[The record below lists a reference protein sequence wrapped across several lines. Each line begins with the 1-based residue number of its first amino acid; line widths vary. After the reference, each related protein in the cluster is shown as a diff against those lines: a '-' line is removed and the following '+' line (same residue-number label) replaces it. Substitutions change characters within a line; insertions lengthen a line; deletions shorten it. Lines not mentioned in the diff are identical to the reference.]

1 VPRSSPDLL
10 ADAIW
15 RCAATEPG
23 SVTDPDA
30 LETVTEWMTA
40 PVPGTAAGAL
50 REAQSDAGRAKPGAA
65 SSVSAASVSASD
77 WWFVTTV
84 ATTGEGSWLLQFD
97 GVTAFADVWIDGVLV
112 ASTESMFTPGEVS
125 IPAGV
130 GVGKRVQVAV
140 HFHSLSATLRSRRPR
155 GRWRSSMVR
164 EQGLRWIRTT
174 MLGMAPVFSGA
185 PVPVGPWRGIRLLDR
200 GVATVVS
207 TVKHA
212 SVHGTT
218 GRVAVSARLTG
229 LPVSLEY
236 VTVRVG
242 EHSQQFAT
250 ATGPD
255 GFLEVSGIVEV
266 ADAQLWWPH
275 THGAAR
281 TYPVTI
287 ETDGVSEHIGSVGF
301 RTVEVDRSDGGFR
314 LSVNGIGV
322 YCRGSV
328 WVPTDPISLQGDAD
342 TTLVLERLAEAGLNM
357 IRIPGTMVYE
367 SDHFWDE
374 CARLGILVWQDMM
387 LATLDPP
394 DTDEFFELV
403 AAEVTPFL
411 RRVRGNPALA
421 VFCGGSETEQQPTM
435 LGLVGQHI
443 PLIHARLPELIST
456 LAPELEYV
464 TSSPSAPPGGE
475 QLATHVGSGVA
486 HYFGVGAYRRPLAD
500 VLSARVRFATESL
513 AFSIPPSNAVIENEF
528 GSLAV
533 AGHHPAWKAAVPR
546 DNGSSWD
553 FEDVRDHY
561 VHTLFGEDPRE
572 VRWSDPERYLDLG
585 RAAVCEAFAS
595 TLGYWRR
602 TDSRCDG
609 ALTLA
614 LRDLEP
620 GPGWGVLDWSGSPK
634 APWFVLRRSA
644 KPIALLVTDDGMD
657 GLRLDAINE
666 TANPV
671 VGEIRFRAHSR
682 SGVVPVDVALPVKVE
697 AHSSLTWS
705 VDSLVGRFTDLTHVF
720 RFGARTYD
728 AVTVTLEDEDGE
740 LVDEVVH
747 LLGGPA
753 RPLERSVGLVATAR
767 SVGRPRS
774 IGDEEWVV
782 DVTTDAAAQYVA
794 LELQG
799 FEPEDSWFHLAP
811 NGRRTVRLRRT
822 GKATKVIG
830 RVRALN
836 SHTSVAVTPP
846 SAPATQSSPA
856 KRTSKKT
863 SARGN

>member
-1 VPRSSPDLL
+1 MPRSSADLL
-10 ADAIW
+10 VGARW

-23 SVTDPDA
+23 SVSDPDA
-30 LETVTEWMTA
+30 LDTVTEWVTA
-40 PVPGTAAGAL
+40 SVPGTVGGAL
-50 REAQSDAGRAKPGAA
+50 RESQSDAGRTKSVA
-65 SSVSAASVSASD
+65 SASVESSD
-77 WWFVTTV
+77 WWFVTSV
-84 ATTGEGSWLLQFD
+84 ATTDEGSWLLQFD

-112 ASTESMFTPGEVS
+112 ASAESMFTPGEVNVT
-125 IPAGV
+125 AGT
-130 GVGKRVQVAV
+130 GGDKRVQVAIR
-140 HFHSLSATLRSRRPR
+140 FHSLSATLSSRRPR

-174 MLGMAPVFSGA
+174 MLGMAPVFGSVA
-185 PVPVGPWRGIRLLDR
+185 VPVGPWRGIRLLDL
-200 GVATVVS
+200 GVAAVVS
-207 TVKHA
+207 ADKLA

-218 GRVAVSARLTG
+218 GRVAVNARLTG
-229 LPVSLEY
+229 LPASTGY

-242 EHSQQFAT
+242 EHSRQLA
-250 ATGPD
+250 AVPGPD
-255 GFLEVSGIVEV
+255 GLLEVSGVVEV
-266 ADAQLWWPH
+266 SDAQLWWPH
-275 THGAAR
+275 THGDAR
-281 TYPVTI
+281 TYPVTV
-287 ETDGVSEHIGSVGF
+287 ETEGVSEHLGPVGF

-314 LSVNGIGV
+314 LSVNGVGV

-328 WVPTDPISLQGDAD
+328 WVPTDPVSLQDDSG
-342 TTLVLERLAEAGLNM
+342 TTRVLERLAEAGLNM
-357 IRIPGTMVYE
+357 IRVPGTMVYE

-394 DTDEFFELV
+394 DTDGFFELV
-403 AAEVTPFL
+403 AAEVTAFL
-411 RRVRGNPALA
+411 RRVHGNPALA
-421 VFCGGSETEQQPTM
+421 VLCGGSETEQQPTM
-435 LGLVGQHI
+435 LGLVDQHI
-443 PLIHARLPELIST
+443 PLIHSRLPELISKV
-456 LAPELEYV
+456 APELEYV
-464 TSSPSAPPGGE
+464 TSSPSAPLEGD

-500 VLSARVRFATESL
+500 VLGARVRFATESL
-513 AFSIPPSNAVIENEF
+513 AFAIPPSNAVIENEF

-561 VHTLFGEDPRE
+561 VQTLFGEDPRA

-585 RAAVCEAFAS
+585 RAAVCEAYAS

-602 TDSRCDG
+602 PDSRCDG

-620 GPGWGVLDWSGSPK
+620 GPGWGVLDWNGNPK
-634 APWFVLRRSA
+634 APWFILRRSA
-644 KPIALLVTDDGMD
+644 KSIALLVTDDGMD

-666 TANPV
+666 AAHPV

-682 SGVVPVDVALPVKVE
+682 TGVVPVDVGLPVKVE

-705 VDSLVGRFTDLTHVF
+705 IDSLVGRFTDLTHVF
-720 RFGARTYD
+720 QFGARTYD
-728 AVTVTLEDEDGE
+728 AVTVTLETEDGE
-740 LVDEVVH
+740 MVDEVVH

-753 RPLERSVGLVATAR
+753 RPRERSVGLVATAR
-767 SVGRPRS
+767 N
-774 IGDEEWVV
+774 IGDDEWVV
-782 DVTTDAAAQYVA
+782 DVSTDAAAQYVA
-794 LELQG
+794 LELQC

-822 GKATKVIG
+822 GQATKVIG

-846 SAPATQSSPA
+846 SVPAAQSSQS
-856 KRTSKKT
+856 KRTSKKA
-863 SARGN
+863 SATGN